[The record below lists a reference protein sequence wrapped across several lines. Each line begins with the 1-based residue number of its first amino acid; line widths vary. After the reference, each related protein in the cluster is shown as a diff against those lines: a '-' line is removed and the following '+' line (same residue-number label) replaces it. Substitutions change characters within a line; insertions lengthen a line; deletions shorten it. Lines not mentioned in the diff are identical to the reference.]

1 MPGHDLPLWQW
12 PFEDVPAFERGDAT
26 REAWAENAARR
37 LRVERR
43 AASIAA
49 QEQIRVGVGPVLADA
64 LAQVRDPRDRATLT
78 ADHLLCH
85 QEPRTGAAHARWERE
100 CAALARS
107 LLAHGQLGLGTTHTM
122 KVS

>member
-49 QEQIRVGVGPVLADA
+49 QEQIRVDVVP
-64 LAQVRDPRDRATLT
+64 P
-78 ADHLLCH
+78 
-85 QEPRTGAAHARWERE
+85 ARP
-100 CAALARS
+100 S
-107 LLAHGQLGLGTTHTM
+107 LGLGSNDAVPTAPR
-122 KVS
+122 SP